1 MHLTYSFIAS
11 SNIVRVAEIILERHL
26 ETRLGCNSI
35 HIRNR
40 RIIQLILCI
49 PKTQY
54 VKMISKDDLFF
65 IKNEE
70 IRNTLRHYSRF
81 YRSAR

>member
-1 MHLTYSFIAS
+1 
-11 SNIVRVAEIILERHL
+11 
-26 ETRLGCNSI
+26 
-35 HIRNR
+35 
-40 RIIQLILCI
+40 
-49 PKTQY
+49 
-54 VKMISKDDLFF
+54 MISKDDLFF